1 MDRSSLLRDWVA
13 ARYPRQAPLLEPASS
28 DASFRRYFRLVFP
41 DAPSLIVMD
50 APPGKEDCA
59 PFLRV
64 AALLA
69 DAGLNAPRVLEA
81 DLEHGFLL
89 LTDLGRRTY
98 LDALHATPDRADAL
112 YRDAIGALVRM
123 QVRADAS
130 ALPLYDRALLLREM
144 ELLPEWFIARHH
156 GVTLTAAQRDQL
168 TRAFEALLANN
179 LAQSAVF
186 VHRDYHSRN
195 LMICGTGDGNG
206 ENPGIL
212 DFQDAVRGPVTYDLV
227 SLLKDAY
234 VEWEEDRVLDWVIRY
249 WEAARAA
256 GLPVAASFG
265 DFYRDFEWMGLQ
277 RHLKV
282 LGIFARLWHRDGK
295 DQYLADLPLVM
306 RYARRVCE
314 RYAAFTPLLRV
325 LDAVEPV
332 APRGGYTF

>member
-1 MDRSSLLRDWVA
+1 LDRTTLLRDWVA
-13 ARYPRQAPLLEPASS
+13 TRFARQAPTIEPASS
-28 DASFRRYFRLVFP
+28 DASFRRYFRIVLP

-50 APPGKEDCA
+50 APPEKEDCA
-59 PFLRV
+59 PFVRV
-64 AALLA
+64 AGLLR

-81 DLEHGFLL
+81 DLAQGFLL

-98 LDALHATPDRADAL
+98 LEALRAAPESADAL
-112 YRDAIGALVRM
+112 YRDAISALVRM
-123 QVRADAS
+123 QAHTDAT
-130 ALPLYDRALLLREM
+130 ALPPYDRALLLREM
-144 ELLPEWFIARHH
+144 ELLPDWFIARHH
-156 GVTLTAAQRDQL
+156 GVALSDTQRNHLTAA
-168 TRAFEALLANN
+168 FETLLANN
-179 LAQSAVF
+179 LGQSTVF

-195 LMICGTGDGNG
+195 LMLCSAQEGTGS
-206 ENPGIL
+206 NPGIL
-212 DFQDAVRGPVTYDLV
+212 DFQDAVRGPITYDLV

-234 VEWEEDRVLDWVIRY
+234 IEWEEDRVLDWVIRY
-249 WEAARAA
+249 WEAARAV
-256 GLPVAASFG
+256 GLPVSASFG

-306 RYARRVCE
+306 RYTRRVCE
-314 RYAAFTPLLRV
+314 RYSAFTPLLRV